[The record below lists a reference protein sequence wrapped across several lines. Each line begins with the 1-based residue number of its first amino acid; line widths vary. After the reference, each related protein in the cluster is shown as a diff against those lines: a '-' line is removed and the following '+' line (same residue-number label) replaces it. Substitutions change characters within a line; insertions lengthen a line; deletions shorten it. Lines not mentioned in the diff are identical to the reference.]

1 MSEIADVKRLEELAR
16 RIRLRDLDMIYEAGA
31 GHLGSEFSCADIL
44 VALYFHVLKYDATKP
59 KWSQRDRFVL
69 SKGHAAGILY
79 VTLAEAGF
87 IDQHELSTFLQPNS
101 RLNGHPN
108 AAKVPGVETN
118 TGPLGHGLPVAVG
131 MAKAAQLQGASWCT
145 YVVTGDGEL
154 QEGSNWEAAMA
165 AAHFGLGNL
174 TLVIDR
180 NRLQQGARTADTNDL
195 EPLADKWRAFGWHVA
210 EVNGHDFDS
219 LLSGF
224 SEAQAETSK
233 PTCLIA
239 HTNKAQGISYAQD
252 QVAWHHKVPNKE
264 QYEQARAEL
273 NEVLV

>member
-1 MSEIADVKRLEELAR
+1 MTELADIQR
-16 RIRLRDLDMIYEAGA
+16 LKALAKRIRLHDLEMIYDAGA

-44 VALYFHVLKYDATKP
+44 VSLYFRILKYDAANP
-59 KWSQRDRFVL
+59 KWTQRDRFVL

-79 VTLAEAGF
+79 VILAEAGF
-87 IDQHELSTFLQPNS
+87 ISRDELKTFLQPNS

-131 MAKAAQLQGASWCT
+131 MAKAAQLQGASWRT

-195 EPLADKWRAFGWHVA
+195 EPLADKWRAFGWRVG
-210 EVNGHDFDS
+210 EVDGHDFTS
-219 LLSGF
+219 LLDGF
-224 SEAQAETSK
+224 AEAQAETSQ

-239 HTNKAQGISYAQD
+239 HTNKAQGISFAQD
-252 QVAWHHKVPNKE
+252 QVAWHHKVPNQE
-264 QYEQARAEL
+264 QYEQAKAEL

>member
-1 MSEIADVKRLEELAR
+1 MKAASADQLKEMAR
-16 RIRLRDLDMIYEAGA
+16 RIRMRDLDMVYEAGA

-44 VALYFHVLKYDATKP
+44 VTLYFSVLNYDAANPT
-59 KWSQRDRFVL
+59 WAERDRFVL

-79 VTLAEAGF
+79 VTLAEAGY
-87 IDQHELSTFLQPNS
+87 IGQDELKTFLKPHS

-131 MAKAAQLQGASWCT
+131 MAKAARLQGAAWRT
-145 YVVTGDGEL
+145 FVLTGDGEL

-180 NRLQQGARTADTNDL
+180 NRLQQGARTADTNEL
-195 EPLADKWRAFGWHVA
+195 EPLADKWRAFGWRVD
-210 EVNGHDFDS
+210 EVDGHDFGA
-219 LLSGF
+219 LAAGF
-224 SEAQAETSK
+224 ERARRETER
-233 PTCLIA
+233 PTCIVA
-239 HTNKAQGISYAQD
+239 HTNKAQGISFAQD
-252 QVAWHHKVPNKE
+252 QVAWHHKVPSRE
-264 QYEQARAEL
+264 QYERARTEL
-273 NEVLV
+273 GGVGA